1 MRSFRDLGL
10 RAKVYVLGAT
20 VMAAAI
26 GIAYLAFI
34 EVTLRRVFATVEGW
48 EAVGAFLVV
57 TLALVAAARAM
68 GLHESR

>member
-1 MRSFRDLGL
+1 MSFRDLTP
-10 RAKVYVLGAT
+10 RAKAYVLGVT
-20 VMAAAI
+20 VFAGAV

-34 EVTLRRVFATVEGW
+34 EVTLRRVFATVDGW

-57 TLALVAAARAM
+57 TLALVVAGRAL